1 MSESTY
7 QAAKR
12 YLKYGISVTAGN
24 GKVPA
29 FSPVPYRTRY
39 ATDNEIRDWFLKN
52 DHTIM
57 LVCGRLSD
65 LTVLDADS
73 VAAEAFIAEHA
84 WTSQIAQTPSG
95 GKHYYFRFADV
106 RNHVNVNGIQMDVR
120 SEGGL
125 VVAPPSAGY
134 RWIMKGARGTLL
146 DVLPQP
152 KVAAKYEPPDLPDGA
167 LIERTRNYLAKLP
180 PAISGSNG
188 HNACF
193 RAACVVAERLG
204 HLSIEQMIHVM
215 QEWNSR
221 CEPEWSRK
229 ELEHKLADALRRR

>member
-1 MSESTY
+1 MSKTTY
-7 QAAKR
+7 AAAKQF
-12 YLKYGISVTAGN
+12 LECGISVTAGN

-29 FSPVPYRTRY
+29 FSPIPYRSRY
-39 ATDNEIRDWFLKN
+39 ATDTELRDWFLRY
-52 DHTIM
+52 DYTLM
-57 LVCGRLSD
+57 LVCGHLSD

-73 VAAEAFIAEHA
+73 VTAETFIAEHA

-106 RNHVNVNGIQMDVR
+106 RNHVNVNGIRMDVR
-120 SEGGL
+120 SEGGV

-152 KVAAKYEPPDLPDGA
+152 KPVKRYQAPELPDDA
-167 LIERTRNYLAKLP
+167 LIDRTINYLAKLP
-180 PAISGSNG
+180 PAIAGQGG
-188 HNACF
+188 HRICY
-193 RAACVVAERLG
+193 RAACVVVDRIG
-204 HLSIEQMIHVM
+204 HLTIEQMIHVM

-221 CEPEWSRK
+221 CEPEWSHK
-229 ELEHKLADALRRR
+229 ELEHKLNDALRR